1 MKQRIVVIGGDAA
14 GMSAASQVKRQ
25 RPAWDVVVLEQ
36 GQRVSYAACGM
47 PYYVEGLID
56 DIEELVEITPETF
69 REKRGIDLRLG
80 WRATAIDPAARTVT
94 AAVAGG
100 NEETV
105 SYDQLLIATGARP
118 LFPAGVKPGP
128 RVLTIDSLATAARV
142 RERARPGS
150 RVAVIGGGF
159 IGVEMVEA
167 FAARGLSTHL
177 VHRRTELARMFAPE
191 ISTKIID
198 RMAAEG
204 VKLHLGSALEAVT
217 ESDAGVVVKT
227 ATAELTVDLVLL
239 AVGVR
244 PNSELAA
251 AAGIECGV
259 AGSIVVDEHLRTS
272 ADGVYAAG
280 DCAQGRRLVDGAPIF
295 SPLAL
300 KANREGLTA
309 GLNMAGIDA
318 KVRGT
323 LGTAVTKVFDLGIA
337 RTGLTVAEARAA
349 GFDIIEQLI
358 ETRSKA
364 RYYPGSGKLTVM
376 VVAERPGG
384 RVLGAQLAGPVEAV
398 KRIDTFAVIIHQQMT
413 LDEVMDL
420 DLAYAPP
427 FSPVWD
433 PVLMAARTARKKL

>member
-1 MKQRIVVIGGDAA
+1 
-14 GMSAASQVKRQ
+14 
-25 RPAWDVVVLEQ
+25 
-36 GQRVSYAACGM
+36 
-47 PYYVEGLID
+47 
-56 DIEELVEITPETF
+56 
-69 REKRGIDLRLG
+69 
-80 WRATAIDPAARTVT
+80 
-94 AAVAGG
+94 
-100 NEETV
+100 
-105 SYDQLLIATGARP
+105 
-118 LFPAGVKPGP
+118 
-128 RVLTIDSLATAARV
+128 
-142 RERARPGS
+142 
-150 RVAVIGGGF
+150 
-159 IGVEMVEA
+159 
-167 FAARGLSTHL
+167 
-177 VHRRTELARMFAPE
+177 
-191 ISTKIID
+191 
-198 RMAAEG
+198 